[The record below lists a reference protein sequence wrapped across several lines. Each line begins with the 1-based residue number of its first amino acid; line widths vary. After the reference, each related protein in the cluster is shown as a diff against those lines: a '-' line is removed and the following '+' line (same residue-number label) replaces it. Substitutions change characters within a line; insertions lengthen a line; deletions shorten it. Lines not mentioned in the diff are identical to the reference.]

1 MILQHFRVDIA
12 RSLDGLVLK
21 FGQKYVSKEFGLVE
35 TKLKQGVGLVRIQ
48 SVQISALTMDLGELT
63 SSP

>member
-1 MILQHFRVDIA
+1 M
-12 RSLDGLVLK
+12 LK

-35 TKLKQGVGLVRIQ
+35 TKLKQGVGLVGIQ